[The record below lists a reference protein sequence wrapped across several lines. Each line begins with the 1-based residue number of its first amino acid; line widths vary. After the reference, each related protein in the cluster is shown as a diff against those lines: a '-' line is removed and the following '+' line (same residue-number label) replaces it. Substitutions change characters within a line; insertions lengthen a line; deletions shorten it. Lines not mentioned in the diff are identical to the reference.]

1 VSSEAIHVQKRQ
13 SGEFVD
19 ATLLTGMVPANLLV
33 VESSWHPLRSMVMQ
47 ELLAASV
54 PQDEWPQ
61 SIGWDWARKSPLLQ
75 LLVASGYGI
84 VCEQKWQGV
93 MLTKT
98 EPYRSRLN
106 PDKGKPLVYV
116 DFLEVAPW
124 NWTISQIG
132 RTGQYRLVGSTLLWR
147 AVKQSEEEGFHG
159 RVGLHALPQA
169 EGFYSGDPF
178 RMTPIGRDPNKE
190 HLLYFELSRE
200 QAEKMLQQEKH
211 NDTH

>member
-1 VSSEAIHVQKRQ
+1 MAPVNLQLVEA
-13 SGEFVD
+13 
-19 ATLLTGMVPANLLV
+19 
-33 VESSWHPLRSMVMQ
+33 SWQPLRSLVMQ

-61 SIGWDWARKSPLLQ
+61 SIGWDWTRKAPLLR
-75 LLVASGYGI
+75 LLAASGYCI
-84 VCEQKWQGV
+84 VCEQKWEGV

-98 EPYRSRLN
+98 EPNRARLA
-106 PDKGKPLVYV
+106 PEKGKPLVYV

-132 RTGQYRLVGSTLLWR
+132 RIGQYRLVGSTLLWR

-159 RVGLHALPQA
+159 RVGLHALPQSG
-169 EGFYSGDPF
+169 GFYAGEPF

-190 HLLYFELSRE
+190 DLLYFELSRE
-200 QAEKMLQQEKH
+200 QAEKILQTGEAQ
-211 NDTH
+211 TQ